1 MVHEHVSRHVNCD
14 SDRTR
19 LNRCCPLRLVI
30 YLAVWLIRSRN
41 EEEPGTSFQINLN
54 CRNVSKALSNY
65 KYLSCFKNPVHSEDY
80 ISKKKKKRKEK
91 KRKNGVGAE
100 DEVVEDI
107 VKHEEFRGKEDV
119 PIRSTAP

>member
-1 MVHEHVSRHVNCD
+1 MVHGHVSRHVNCD

-30 YLAVWLIRSRN
+30 YLAVWLIRPRN
-41 EEEPGTSFQINLN
+41 EEEPRTSFQINLN
-54 CRNVSKALSNY
+54 CRGVSKVLGNY

-80 ISKKKKKRKEK
+80 ISKKKEK
-91 KRKNGVGAE
+91 KRGRKNGAGAE

-107 VKHEEFRGKEDV
+107 AKHEEFRGKEDV